1 MEDPCVMH
9 TNTIVVFFYVD
20 DFVALFRNGQAADFQ
35 AFHDSLIEAYNVK
48 VLGDLRW
55 FIGIEVIRDR
65 PNKKLWLSQKSYIQ
79 KIASRFDCTT
89 NSKPIKQ
96 PLGLELLEP
105 FNQASPTNDIELFQ
119 ALIGS
124 LIYATIIT
132 RPDAAF
138 AASRL
143 SQFLQN
149 PSPVHIQQ
157 AKRVIEFL
165 YRDVNKVIEFDGQNH
180 TCEAMSDAS
189 FADDH
194 RDRKSTQGY
203 AIKLFGGPVVW
214 KSGKQDTVTTSSTEA
229 ELLAL
234 SQASKELLAFHRLC
248 KEITL
253 DLESKDPAI
262 QCDNQQT
269 IRLLTQE
276 MVTLVTK
283 LRHVDIHHHW
293 LRQEVQNGNLQV
305 DWMPTAHM
313 AADGLTK
320 ALQGQKFAEFQRQIG
335 LVDLPLQN

>member
-1 MEDPCVMH
+1 MH

-55 FIGIEVIRDR
+55 FIGIE
-65 PNKKLWLSQKSYIQ
+65 KSYIQ

-203 AIKLFGGPVVW
+203 AIKLFGGP
-214 KSGKQDTVTTSSTEA
+214 
-229 ELLAL
+229 
-234 SQASKELLAFHRLC
+234 ASKELLAFHRLC